1 MAALARYGDAMWRMT
16 RKFAAGLALCHLAT
30 LSLALPSRA
39 GDGLTVTIL
48 YAEQKFE
55 RPPRL
60 SGLRPFPD
68 DLGLAGAKLAIEDNQ
83 TTGKFLNQNY
93 QLKTLVAEIG
103 QSLPEMIAP
112 ALKSGADFIV
122 LNAPADVILKVADL
136 PEAQGKILFNTSA
149 RDESLREE
157 NCRKNVLHTIP
168 SRAMLTDAL
177 AQFFLKKNW
186 KQWLIVSGSRSGDL
200 AYADALRA
208 SATKFGI
215 EIAGDVKWDSEQD
228 MRESASVEV
237 PLMTQLDAYDAVLVA
252 DESDD
257 FAPVIAFNSW
267 LPRPLAGTHGLVA
280 TGWSSVVEAWGAV
293 QLQNRF
299 TRLNNRDFR
308 EADFAAWLAVRIVGE
323 AVSRLGEAGA
333 DKVRPFILSEDLQ
346 MSAFNGRGL
355 TFRPWNGQLRQ
366 PIHLVTSDTQVA
378 TAPFEEFLHETND
391 MDTLG
396 KDRPETLCKAFE

>member
-1 MAALARYGDAMWRMT
+1 MWRMT
-16 RKFAAGLALCHLAT
+16 QKFAAILVLCQLVIMVH
-30 LSLALPSRA
+30 ALPLRA
-39 GDGLTVTIL
+39 GGAVTITIL

-55 RPPRL
+55 LPPRL
-60 SGLRPFPD
+60 SGLRPVPD
-68 DLGLAGAKLAIEDNQ
+68 DLGLAGARLAIEDNQ
-83 TTGKFLNQNY
+83 TTGKFLNQSY
-93 QLKTLVAEIG
+93 QLQTLIADIG
-103 QSLPEMIAP
+103 QSLPDMIAP
-112 ALKSGADFIV
+112 ALKSGVDFIV
-122 LNAPADVILKVADL
+122 LNAPADVILKIADM
-136 PEAQGKILFNTSA
+136 PEAQGKMLFNASA

-157 NCRKNVLHTIP
+157 NCRKNLLHTIP

-186 KQWLIVSGSRSGDL
+186 KQWLIVSGSHAGDV
-200 AYADALRA
+200 AYADALRT

-215 EIAGDVKWDSEQD
+215 EIAGDVKWDSEAD

-237 PLMTQLDAYDAVLVA
+237 PLMTQMDAYDAVLVA

-267 LPRPLAGTHGLVA
+267 LPRPLAGTHGMVA
-280 TGWSSVVEAWGAV
+280 AGWSPVVEAWGAV

-299 TRLNNRDFR
+299 TRLAGRDFR

-323 AVSRLGEAGA
+323 AVSRQGKISAEEL
-333 DKVRPFILSEDLQ
+333 RPFILSDQLQ
-346 MSAFNGRGL
+346 MSAFKGRGL